1 MSIGHHRIKL
11 SAAILAVGIS
21 LCGSAY
27 AESWGHTQ
35 GPFVSG
41 QTLKKGFHWYD
52 DAQPEVNRPAIDTPP
67 DSPSKPQPMEL
78 NSEWLK
84 ENLTKLQMAAM
95 NNPTDENLSRYYTA
109 NRLML
114 DISSRFAVKS
124 KQFFL
129 QHPFL
134 SETKNQ
140 PVEKVALDA
149 HRQKVEANTMDVM
162 KVIFQR
168 AGLWFFYR
176 SDCQFC
182 AQESEILEFMKNYY
196 GADILPIST
205 DAKPLFNGR
214 FQDFVVPTIDL
225 MKKYDIREVP
235 TLYLVTNDGQH
246 AQKVSEGLM
255 SADELKNTIIVS
267 ARGIGVIDEATF
279 QSTLDVRQN
288 FTVGDTGVINV
299 TDKAYEE
306 DPYLLQKIMQQ
317 KLEGVVDPT
326 SEAVNQSTLPA
337 GSFNGM
343 PNGPS
348 DYYQYAYPNNS
359 GN

>member
-1 MSIGHHRIKL
+1 MHIEQNRFKL
-11 SAAILAVGIS
+11 AAAFVAAGILLSSNA
-21 LCGSAY
+21 L
-27 AESWGHTQ
+27 AESWGNNSN
-35 GPFVSG
+35 PFISG
-41 QTLKKGFHWYD
+41 QSLKKGFHWYD
-52 DAQPEVNRPAIDTPP
+52 DQKPEEKAKPDEAPQSQAQKPEDV
-67 DSPSKPQPMEL
+67 EL

-205 DAKPLFNGR
+205 DGRPLFNGR

-288 FTVGDTGVINV
+288 FTVGDTGVIKV
-299 TDKAYEE
+299 SDKAYEQ

-317 KLEGVVDPT
+317 KLEGVIAPT
-326 SEAVNQSTLPA
+326 AEAVSATSLPA
-337 GSFNGM
+337 DGFNGV
-343 PNGPS
+343 PNGS
-348 DYYQYAYPNNS
+348 SNYLQYAYPQNS